1 LAAVSTIARI
11 AWTVTAARADP
22 LTIEMLHR
30 EQATERPAPD
40 EAPLEPPKRSR
51 VAILRGG
58 VKAFNDDHMTNIAA
72 ALAYYAFLTI
82 PAALLV
88 AVGLFGLLAG
98 PHAVTT
104 LVGKLNGVMPAQATS
119 LIKGSLT
126 NVTQHR
132 GTGLAVLAVGSAL
145 ALWTLSSAM
154 QALMWAL
161 NTVYDRDES
170 RGFVRRR
177 VIALGMVG
185 FAFLGF
191 ALALGVLVLGPH
203 LSSWIGDALGIRS
216 VVKPVWYVAEW
227 PVLVAGLLV
236 TFAGLMYLGP
246 DVQQRNW
253 RLVSLGSVLAIVI
266 WLVASAAFAF
276 YASSFGS
283 YNKAWGSLAAVA
295 ITLTWLWLSNC
306 ALLLGAEIDAE
317 AERQG

>member
-1 LAAVSTIARI
+1 
-11 AWTVTAARADP
+11 
-22 LTIEMLHR
+22 MLQR
-30 EQATERPAPD
+30 EQAKPRPAPD
-40 EAPLEPPKRSR
+40 EAPLERPKPSR
-51 VAILRGG
+51 IAILRGG

-88 AVGLFGLLAG
+88 AVGGFGLLAG
-98 PHAVTT
+98 PHAVST

-132 GTGLAVLAVGSAL
+132 GTGLTVLVVGLVL
-145 ALWTLSSAM
+145 ALWTLSGAM

-161 NTVYDRDES
+161 NTVYGRDES

-177 VIALGMVG
+177 VIAFGMVG

-203 LSSWIGDALGIRS
+203 LSTWIGDAIGARS

-227 PVLVAGLLV
+227 PVLIAGLLV

-246 DVQQRNW
+246 DLDVKQRSW

-306 ALLLGAEIDAE
+306 ALLLGAEIDAA